1 MYTYLYF
8 DILLYGCNIVPVHI
22 YIPIGIVSRSLG
34 SGMVSYSLVQNIQF
48 DTLERR
54 MG

>member
-8 DILLYGCNIVPVHI
+8 DILLYGCSFVPVRI

-34 SGMVSYSLVQNIQF
+34 RGMVNYSLVQNILF
-48 DTLERR
+48 DTLESQ